1 MKLFLDTSILS
12 AYFDISKPLRQLV
25 TVKWIKNNIS
35 TYEIFVSDLII
46 QEIENNTNQDLKDKM
61 FTLLDSISPVILEIE
76 ENILNLAEK
85 YRNQIIKNEIN
96 DSIHIATA
104 TINKLDAIVSWNFR
118 HIVNLKTMNAIHMI
132 NLENHYHTLEIVS
145 IENLGGDS
153 YGNI

>member
-1 MKLFLDTSILS
+1 
-12 AYFDISKPLRQLV
+12 
-25 TVKWIKNNIS
+25 
-35 TYEIFVSDLII
+35 
-46 QEIENNTNQDLKDKM
+46 M
-61 FTLLDSISPVILEIE
+61 FTLLDSISPVVIEIE
-76 ENILNLAEK
+76 EDVLDLAKK

-104 TINKLDAIVSWNFR
+104 TVNRLDAIVSWNFR
-118 HIVNLKTMNAIHMI
+118 HIVNLKTMNAIHQI

>member
-1 MKLFLDTSILS
+1 
-12 AYFDISKPLRQLV
+12 
-25 TVKWIKNNIS
+25 
-35 TYEIFVSDLII
+35 
-46 QEIENNTNQDLKDKM
+46 M
-61 FTLLDSISPVILEIE
+61 FTLLDSISPVLLEIDE
-76 ENILNLAEK
+76 DILNLSEK
-85 YRNQIIKNEIN
+85 YRNKIIKNEIN

-104 TINKLDAIVSWNFR
+104 TVNKLDAIVSWNFR

>member
-25 TVKWIKNNIS
+25 TVKRIKNDITS
-35 TYEIFVSDLII
+35 FEIFVSELVL
-46 QEIENNTNQDLKDKM
+46 QEIENNSNQDLKDKM
-61 FTLLDSISPVILEIE
+61 FTLLDSMSPIILEIE
-76 ENILNLAEK
+76 EEVIVLAQK
-85 YRNQIIKNEIN
+85 YRDKIIKNEIN

-104 TINKLDAIVSWNFR
+104 SVNKLDAIVSWNFR
-118 HIVNLKTMNAIHMI
+118 HIVNLKTMNAIHEI
-132 NLENHYHTLEIVS
+132 NRENQYHTLEIVS